1 MVAATALNEISHKL
15 VIIFMV
21 INISYTYD
29 RTIIISPYSLLVVTK
44 LYAL

>member
-15 VIIFMV
+15 VINFMV
-21 INISYTYD
+21 INISNTY
-29 RTIIISPYSLLVVTK
+29 RTIIIPPYSLLVVTK

>member
-15 VIIFMV
+15 VINFMV
-21 INISYTYD
+21 INISNTY